1 LNSFDL
7 IGKNDED
14 PHIPASMALGAYD
27 SNWVSGNAWLG
38 MPMSLGVMLASIVDL
53 VADIKDAESEG
64 ARWNEGFR
72 DRGFAIEQRILKKDF
87 SKSSGDA
94 GVGEPPI
101 GVVLGD
107 LWKAVRRQKKRRVLC
122 SSLCRQR

>member
-1 LNSFDL
+1 
-7 IGKNDED
+7 
-14 PHIPASMALGAYD
+14 
-27 SNWVSGNAWLG
+27 
-38 MPMSLGVMLASIVDL
+38 MSLGVMLASIVDL
-53 VADIKDAESEG
+53 VADIKDAEAEG